1 MSTIAKENLDE
12 RIERIK
18 KRNEEIEKKYRE
30 AEEDRL
36 RALKEN
42 AMVETKPPKDD
53 DWPRTHKYDKIDFTY
68 DVKPEKLEELNNQ
81 KLEEKK
87 QKRDYKKFPE
97 GEGPPPDPAYNFL
110 ADAERDGL
118 IIQKPEKGSGKDK
131 DSKQNNNNKGKDQ
144 QQRRGGPNAGSFRGR
159 GGKMHSPKYQKQN
172 SQPDYEQ
179 WRSEREKIDEARINR
194 QKVGE
199 GKWRREWDN
208 DKLNSENEALLRPE
222 RATIGDAIINAKK
235 SPTHHHANAV
245 EKRGNITVSVSQTG
259 EVKSVKL
266 TSAPVIGTGRVGPRQ
281 VTKPQFSIQA
291 VEKDLSINKAPH
303 SPKPQQKSAHR
314 QNANPNSNFPQP
326 NKNITRRDTAPSVV
340 NANSTVINTQPPSA
354 AKNTKPN
361 KPKSSKFSAPSAAVT
376 VPNVAAVPHPLVAD
390 LPSESAGD
398 LLAIDLSHKP
408 EFAKKSVQDRLMRI
422 RQVSQTNDTA
432 PAAADQPNSPIADN
446 VASVE
451 SGEVLASPVS
461 SDIVNDSDKTEESMA
476 PIDKAPNNETN
487 SVGPERKENIT
498 ESNKSSCDLITESEN
513 AAEADSGE
521 QKVNCDTISNETI
534 VSVSA
539 ASEAIAAN

>member
-1 MSTIAKENLDE
+1 M
-12 RIERIK
+12 
-18 KRNEEIEKKYRE
+18 
-30 AEEDRL
+30 
-36 RALKEN
+36 
-42 AMVETKPPKDD
+42 
-53 DWPRTHKYDKIDFTY
+53 
-68 DVKPEKLEELNNQ
+68 
-81 KLEEKK
+81 
-87 QKRDYKKFPE
+87 
-97 GEGPPPDPAYNFL
+97 
-110 ADAERDGL
+110 
-118 IIQKPEKGSGKDK
+118 
-131 DSKQNNNNKGKDQ
+131 
-144 QQRRGGPNAGSFRGR
+144 
-159 GGKMHSPKYQKQN
+159 
-172 SQPDYEQ
+172 
-179 WRSEREKIDEARINR
+179 
-194 QKVGE
+194 
-199 GKWRREWDN
+199 
-208 DKLNSENEALLRPE
+208 
-222 RATIGDAIINAKK
+222 
-235 SPTHHHANAV
+235 
-245 EKRGNITVSVSQTG
+245 
-259 EVKSVKL
+259 
-266 TSAPVIGTGRVGPRQ
+266 
-281 VTKPQFSIQA
+281 
-291 VEKDLSINKAPH
+291 
-303 SPKPQQKSAHR
+303 
-314 QNANPNSNFPQP
+314 
-326 NKNITRRDTAPSVV
+326 
-340 NANSTVINTQPPSA
+340 INTQPPSA

-461 SDIVNDSDKTEESMA
+461 SDVVNDSDKTEESMA